1 MKIVVLKFGGT
12 SVGTIKKIKKVAE
25 IIVAYKRKNYKVVV
39 VSSAM
44 SGVTNEFIKKSF
56 EISNNFSSSEHDVLV
71 STGEQVACSLI
82 AGRLIHKGF
91 KSRSWLSWQIPI
103 LTVGAYKNSRINQIN
118 KTKLIKYLRE
128 GGIPIITGFQGVNN
142 DNRITTIGRGGSD
155 ASAIMFAKFLKAVRC
170 IIYTDVEGVYTTDPN
185 KLKKAKKIKVISYEE
200 MLEMASLGAKVM
212 QPVSIQ
218 DARLNRIDIEVK
230 SSFKNKS
237 GTLITKRSN
246 IVNNKIVTG
255 ISLTQND
262 SKVSL
267 IGVKD
272 KPGVAA
278 AIFKPLSQ
286 NLINVDM
293 VVQNI
298 SANGRET
305 DLTFTIKSND
315 LSKTKKIIQENKY
328 INYRKLIF
336 EKGVSKI
343 SVIGVGMIT
352 TPGVTFRMFQTLA
365 DKQINIK
372 VISTSEIKISVLI
385 DKKNTHRALTALHKE
400 FNLDHKRWALD
411 LLEILKEEK
420 QKK

>member
-12 SVGTIKKIKKVAE
+12 SVGTIEKIKRVAK
-25 IIVAYKRKNYKVVV
+25 IIIDYKKKNYRVIV

-44 SGVTNEFIKKSF
+44 SGVTNELIKKSF
-56 EISNNFSSSEHDVLV
+56 EISDSFAESEHDVLV

-82 AGRLIHKGF
+82 AGRLIHEGYE
-91 KSRSWLSWQIPI
+91 SRSWLSWQVPI
-103 LTVGAYKNSRINQIN
+103 LTKGKYKNSRINQIN
-118 KTKLIKYLRE
+118 KRNIIKYIKK
-128 GGIPIITGFQGVNN
+128 GGIPIVTGFQGLN
-142 DNRITTIGRGGSD
+142 DENRITTIGRGGSD
-155 ASAIMFAKFLKAVRC
+155 ASAIMIAKFFKAERC

-185 KLKKAKKIKVISYEE
+185 KLKNAKKIKVISYEE

-230 SSFKNKS
+230 SSFSKKS

-246 IVNNKIVTG
+246 ILNNKIVTG
-255 ISLTQND
+255 ISATQND

-278 AIFKPLSQ
+278 AIFKPLSK

-298 SANGRET
+298 SANGKET
-305 DLTFTIKSND
+305 DLTFTIKADD
-315 LSKTKKIIQENKY
+315 LNKTKKIIQQNKT
-328 INYRKLIF
+328 INYRKLLF

-352 TPGVTFRMFQTLA
+352 TPGVTFRMFQSLA
-365 DKQINIK
+365 NKKINIK

-385 DKKNTHRALTALHKE
+385 DKKNTQKALIALHKE
-400 FNLDHKRWALD
+400 FKLD
-411 LLEILKEEK
+411 